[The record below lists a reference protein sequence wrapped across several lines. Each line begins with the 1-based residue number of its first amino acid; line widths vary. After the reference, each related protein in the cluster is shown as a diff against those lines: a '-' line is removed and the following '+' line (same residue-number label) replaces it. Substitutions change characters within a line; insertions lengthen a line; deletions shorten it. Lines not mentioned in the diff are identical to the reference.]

1 MQENTRVNILLNN
14 QQLVLVT
21 PEVEI
26 HKQLSEHTK
35 LMLKGIVKA
44 ESYSILEQIDSE
56 TQICVQFGKEKQN
69 WFIGVV
75 TYVDNKIQIH
85 EERSYQELY
94 LEAMSGTCLLEQ
106 QRKTV
111 SYQKKSM
118 SYQELIHLV
127 IQDSRNSSF
136 LMAEEGKGQILNRF
150 VVQYEETD

>member
-118 SYQELIHLV
+118 S
-127 IQDSRNSSF
+127 
-136 LMAEEGKGQILNRF
+136 
-150 VVQYEETD
+150 